1 MMKVLAFDLDDTLI
15 SGWPPDD
22 KRTKVADQLDTL
34 FENPHYFIVVYTAR
48 SYKIFHETRDLL
60 RKHNIKYHALVMEK
74 IRADY
79 YIDDKA
85 LGIEENLV
93 DLITNGYN

>member
-22 KRTKVADQLDTL
+22 KRTKVADQLD
-34 FENPHYFIVVYTAR
+34 
-48 SYKIFHETRDLL
+48 
-60 RKHNIKYHALVMEK
+60 
-74 IRADY
+74 
-79 YIDDKA
+79 KA